1 MPPRRSQFDFW
12 AFYRISHN
20 IDILPKPRRISM
32 NELPDNDMVLVLLA
46 EEAEKLGYLNEEE
59 SKALL
64 QSLGSGNE

>member
-1 MPPRRSQFDFW
+1 
-12 AFYRISHN
+12 
-20 IDILPKPRRISM
+20 M